1 MMKLFAF
8 RDRNQDPEKEFARHH
23 AFDLYRIIAMLTE
36 DEFALAQ
43 RSATEHRSHPKV
55 REAVKIVQEFFAK
68 TTSLG
73 VLRLREHP
81 DFSASGSLDQFLAA
95 VEKIVH

>member
-1 MMKLFAF
+1 
-8 RDRNQDPEKEFARHH
+8 
-23 AFDLYRIIAMLTE
+23 MLTE

-43 RSATEHRSHPKV
+43 RSATEHRGHPKV
-55 REAVKIVQEFFAK
+55 REAVKIVQKFFAE

-81 DFSASGSLDQFLAA
+81 YFSATGSLNRFLAA
-95 VEKIVH
+95 VEEIVH